1 MDINITVRNKI
12 AKLAKP
18 IVAVCGNSDY
28 VVKFD
33 FDSEWDA
40 FENKTARFKYNGEY
54 TDIIF
59 TGNECSMP
67 VIKNAYRVEI
77 GVYAG
82 DLHTTTPAFLIM
94 KKSITSNDGTPTAPA
109 PDVYDQLMQRMNEL
123 EAPEAVLYTGQV
135 LTDKQKAQARKNI
148 GADGVFYVTVTF
160 NESTQKYESDMGISK
175 IAELYEKSNLIPV
188 LKVEDKVDDKSGSAY
203 NLYKLA
209 EFRYVNRK
217 YSMLF
222 VCSHKD
228 FNESRPYTEV
238 FYLQQSGYDTNIFHK
253 EVRGI
258 IEDDLNQFI
267 KISKY
272 SYGYPGTYNG
282 ATYSTIVENPQ
293 KYSVATV
300 ENDYNSEVQSKF
312 EGIIF
317 PLETITDNE
326 VIYSITAADSIG
338 AKCIKKGISIPK
350 TGNPVLIDK
359 EISLPANSDILN
371 SITGVVTANKLFNPD
386 HPTDLVAYEA
396 FKAAVPLVQSMEIT
410 GAQVGQTIKVKAVN
424 KQGMPTAW
432 EAADMSGSGEVWET
446 LTEATLEE
454 ESVPILDIGAMA
466 STFSNLR
473 FYFTFPIV
481 ESVETVQV
489 RLSTS
494 NNIVTGLTYRMMDIN
509 RGNDKSETWAFIDF
523 YPLIYNGICYVRMI
537 QSSKVGFTEVT
548 KQFFQYSSYDYNRIP
563 LARYVNTNKA
573 LPAGTTITILGV
585 RK

>member
-148 GADGVFYVTVTF
+148 GAAGVFYVTVTF
-160 NESTQKYESDMGISK
+160 NENTKKYESSMGVSEIAK
-175 IAELYEKSNLIPV
+175 IYETSNLIPV
-188 LKVEDKVDDKSGSAY
+188 LKVEEKVDDEFGSAY

-209 EFRYVNRK
+209 KFRYVNHK

-222 VCSHKD
+222 VCSHKL
-228 FNESRPYTEV
+228 FNEARPYTEV
-238 FYLQQSGYDTNIFHK
+238 FDLQQSSPNTNIFHK

-267 KISKY
+267 KISEY
-272 SYGYPGTYNG
+272 SYGYSGTYNG
-282 ATYSTIVENPQ
+282 ATYSAIVENPQ
-293 KYSVATV
+293 KYPVAIV
-300 ENDYNSEVQSKF
+300 VNDYNSEIQAKF
-312 EGIIF
+312 KGFIF

-326 VIYSITAADSIG
+326 VIYSITAVDSIG

-350 TGNPVLIDK
+350 TGYPVLIDK
-359 EISLPANSDILN
+359 EISLPANPDILN

-386 HPTDLVAYEA
+386 HPTDLVTYEA
-396 FKAAVPLVQSMEIT
+396 FRAAVPIVQSMNLT
-410 GAQVGQTIKVKAVN
+410 GATVGQTIKVKAVN
-424 KQGMPTAW
+424 EQGMPTAW
-432 EAADMSGSGEVWET
+432 EAADMSVDEQWELINT
-446 LTEATLEE
+446 LTITEE
-454 ESVPILDIGAMA
+454 NAVAMF
-466 STFSNLR
+466 SIDKDSNGKTFSLKKA
-473 FYFTFPIV
+473 TIK
-481 ESVETVQV
+481 TVLTNTKNAALKGWLCFNGRGTYNSGVHGFITPNYLSYTMANYRAIWGIEVVPQV
-489 RLSTS
+489 SCEYNGMKNDFFAT
-494 NNIVTGLTYRMMDIN
+494 NQTDIHEIEVSRYQN
-509 RGNDKSETWAFIDF
+509 TEA
-523 YPLIYNGICYVRMI
+523 LIY
-537 QSSKVGFTEVT
+537 
-548 KQFFQYSSYDYNRIP
+548 
-563 LARYVNTNKA
+563 
-573 LPAGTTITILGV
+573 GTIELWGV
-585 RK
+585 RT